1 MASSLNI
8 VICLFVAA
16 YFFGKVLFMLPRRIG
31 GSVTSILATISLS
44 VQVSWDKII
53 ISGFVSS
60 PLGVASISD
69 VKHKNLSRKFPTD
82 EEVS

>member
-1 MASSLNI
+1 MVDSL
-8 VICLFVAA
+8 
-16 YFFGKVLFMLPRRIG
+16 
-31 GSVTSILATISLS
+31 TSIWATISLS

-69 VKHKNLSRKFPTD
+69 VKHKNRSRKFPTD
-82 EEVS
+82 EEVSRFFFISSLCMTIKSP